1 MAALGVMAL
10 ANWTVIRREQER
22 EKASRWG
29 LAEVG
34 DLVPGCAEL
43 SGSLSDGDAAE
54 VLDAVFV
61 RQIVDDFGEFRSHL
75 RRRRVPRGR
84 LLTIVEL
91 DGDEVMAHG
100 QPPDGAPM
108 AQRYRETVKS
118 AL

>member
-1 MAALGVMAL
+1 LHFIPPGELWRNGYVESL
-10 ANWTVIRREQER
+10 NSRNRDKCLNAN
-22 EKASRWG
+22 S
-29 LAEVG
+29 
-34 DLVPGCAEL
+34 AEL
-43 SGSLSDGDAAE
+43 SGSLSDGDAAK

-61 RQIVDDFGEFRSHL
+61 GQIVDDFGEFSSHL

-91 DGDEVMAHG
+91 DGDEVVAHG
-100 QPPDGAPM
+100 QPPDGARM